1 MKAHEI
7 KHIHKL
13 VAHNKANPDQRSV
26 HIRYHKLSTKRHVRR
41 KVSPLEVKGEHLVA
55 FDHKRKALRTF
66 RMDRIKSME
75 KSAFWNGFEKR
86 ANVAAEL
93 AGLGI
98 LAVPSVASLAGH
110 PVSEKT
116 KDVSE
121 VAGLGTLAA
130 PYVKPAYQGIRG
142 GASSLIQRAKPM
154 VQSVGKV
161 LRRAA

>member
-1 MKAHEI
+1 MKSHEL

-13 VAHNKANPDQRSV
+13 IAHNKANPDQKSV

-41 KVSPLEVKGEHLVA
+41 QVSPLEVRGPLLLA

-86 ANVAAEL
+86 ANAAAEL
-93 AGLGI
+93 AGLGM
-98 LAVPSVASLAGH
+98 LAVPSVQSLRGK

-116 KDVSE
+116 KDTLE

-130 PYVKPAYQGIRG
+130 PYVMQAGKKLLTRG
-142 GASSLIQRAKPM
+142 H
-154 VQSVGKV
+154 
-161 LRRAA
+161 